1 MYDSGSNI
9 SLMNYEF
16 YKKEKMKKGI
26 SGGKNIEGVSGVA
39 KSEGIVSVLIKIF
52 DIEKYFPFFIVKSRR
67 FKDDLLLGLDIIQTF
82 KLRQD
87 EKLKITQ
94 NYKKSEEEKVN
105 MNVIQK
111 KGTYYKQFR
120 RHFIRI

>member
-1 MYDSGSNI
+1 MRKKQKTRSYPTYKIEDISWKKPAIALYDSGSNI

-26 SGGKNIEGVSGVA
+26 SGGENIEGVSGVA

-67 FKDDLLLGLDIIQTF
+67 FKDDLLLGLDLIQPF

-87 EKLKITQ
+87 EK
-94 NYKKSEEEKVN
+94 
-105 MNVIQK
+105 
-111 KGTYYKQFR
+111 
-120 RHFIRI
+120 